1 MYDKFFYRNQVENS
15 YSSAEIFAK
24 FIATI
29 FKPKSVVDVGCG
41 KGVWL
46 KAFDE
51 QFQCDTVGVE
61 GKWLKREELVYK
73 PSIFLNKDL
82 NAKLKIDGKFD
93 LLLSMEVA
101 EHLNPDMSKCF
112 INELCSLSDFIIFS
126 AAVPYQGGIY
136 HTNEDSP
143 SSWAIKF
150 QDNGF
155 ICYDIFR
162 ERFAANR
169 DVALW
174 YRQNAS
180 LYVREGS
187 KSHDLLTHNGYKA
200 LTNYY
205 FLDLV
210 DLDLYMKRIKPAGYI
225 KYWIAKIL
233 PSKLVALLHGIFK

>member
-29 FKPKSVVDVGCG
+29 FKPKSVVDVGCD

-82 NAKLKIDGKFD
+82 
-93 LLLSMEVA
+93 
-101 EHLNPDMSKCF
+101 
-112 INELCSLSDFIIFS
+112 
-126 AAVPYQGGIY
+126 
-136 HTNEDSP
+136 
-143 SSWAIKF
+143 
-150 QDNGF
+150 
-155 ICYDIFR
+155 
-162 ERFAANR
+162 
-169 DVALW
+169 
-174 YRQNAS
+174 NAS